1 MRWLPGVKLIYRE
14 EQISLPR
21 IDDLFDQLASA
32 AIFFKIDLRLG
43 YLQLKIKKEDVPSV
57 AILILPLGLTYAP
70 ALFMD
75 LMNWVFKPYL
85 DKFVVVFIDDILVFS
100 RSKEEHVEHPR
111 TVLKTLEEHKLYA
124 KFKKCEL

>member
-85 DKFVVVFIDDILVFS
+85 DKFVVVFIDGILVFS
-100 RSKEEHVEHPR
+100 RSKEEHAEHPR
-111 TVLKTLEEHKLYA
+111 TCLLYTSPSPRD
-124 KFKKCEL
+124 